1 MNKRKD
7 TILEEVLD
15 RQLPEHP
22 TRPMRKFE
30 PWHKPR
36 KQFIRR
42 HQWLAETVQLCAQL
56 KFRDDRPLKY
66 LSLPGEDLLD
76 VRVIHECCEERDISL
91 RYLGLNEYYSSG
103 DPDTWLHLAWNEV
116 NSLKAVD
123 RNSIVIRDRF
133 ERIADTKSQA
143 FQYVEQYGP
152 FDVVNMDLCESIS
165 APTGKKNIPNIPNYY
180 SALKSLA
187 GYQIR
192 NRTEPWLLLIT
203 SRVGETKVDA
213 GDMNKLVDCLRLNA
227 RQYEAFRKRLI
238 QLIPRASRLTT
249 SSALETRKLSQ
260 SEFVRV
266 FSAGLGK
273 WLLGL
278 MSSGSPK
285 WGVFLQSSY
294 SYRVHGQEPD
304 MVSYA
309 FLLEPFIQ
317 SPIDTTG
324 LSSRVVTDD
333 RELDDEESALA
344 LLNKID
350 GIEDLD
356 MIVRTTPTLKTQL
369 QNESEALLASA
380 GYDRKAYRNWV
391 KALPT

>member
-1 MNKRKD
+1 MNKRTD
-7 TILEEVLD
+7 TILDEVLD

-22 TRPMRKFE
+22 TRPTRKFE

-42 HQWLAETVQLCAQL
+42 HQWLAETVQLCAKL

-76 VRVIHECCEERDISL
+76 VRVIHECCEGLGISL
-91 RYLGLNEYYSSG
+91 RYLGLNESYSSS

-123 RNSIVIRDRF
+123 GNSIVIRDRF

-143 FQYVEQYGP
+143 FQYIEQYGS

-165 APTGKKNIPNIPNYY
+165 APTGKKNIPNYY

-187 GYQIR
+187 GYQIK

-238 QLIPRASRLTT
+238 HLIPKASRLTT
-249 SSALETRKLSQ
+249 NSALETNKLSQ
-260 SEFVRV
+260 SEFVMV

-285 WGVFLQSSY
+285 WGVLLQSSY
-294 SYRVHGQEPD
+294 SYRVHAQEPD

-324 LSSRVVTDD
+324 LSRVVITDD

-344 LLNKID
+344 LLSKID

-356 MIVRTTPTLKTQL
+356 MIVRAKPALKKQL

-380 GYDRKAYRNWV
+380 GYNPKPYRNWL
-391 KALPT
+391 KSLPA